1 MPGSSVPV
9 RVMPKHVIALRQQQK
24 RGRKR
29 GQRERESRS
38 VLKCKEESVVQLQIE
53 RQQLV

>member
-9 RVMPKHVIALRQQQK
+9 RVMPKHVIALRQKQK

-29 GQRERESRS
+29 GQRESRS
-38 VLKCKEESVVQLQIE
+38 VLECKEESVVQLQIE